1 MQFVQVHARPRR
13 GYMDQVPSQPTSDM
27 LTVLVVDDDRELR
40 ESLSAF
46 LRHRG
51 CSVKLAAGGG
61 LKQSAVHPWTV
72 TSNVCYTRPRPSASF
87 RWKQPTPPPGRR
99 GPPLISLRAAAR
111 ARPL

>member
-51 CSVKLAAGGG
+51 CSVKVAAGGVEG
-61 LKQSAVHPWTV
+61 LQAGIPHAFAGVAPHNPPHTRETV
-72 TSNVCYTRPRPSASF
+72 LARTATPRPAL
-87 RWKQPTPPPGRR
+87 RR
-99 GPPLISLRAAAR
+99 RVSLCTV
-111 ARPL
+111 PEIP

>member
-51 CSVKLAAGGG
+51 CSVKLAAGGVEG
-61 LKQSAVHPWTV
+61 LQAGILHPFRLVV
-72 TSNVCYTRPRPSASF
+72 THNQLPRSE
-87 RWKQPTPPPGRR
+87 GV
-99 GPPLISLRAAAR
+99 LRQATTLHPRVR
-111 ARPL
+111 ARFIFSSGHGTSAR

>member
-51 CSVKLAAGGG
+51 CSVTAAAGGVAG
-61 LKQSAVHPWTV
+61 LQAVILDAFDVVV
-72 TSNVCYTRPRPSASF
+72 TDTPLQGSEGFWREATTLRPGLSGAC
-87 RWKQPTPPPGRR
+87 
-99 GPPLISLRAAAR
+99 I
-111 ARPL
+111 